1 MWVYW
6 FENGETK
13 RLSCIDMHE
22 AAALVLELAT
32 HPEVL
37 YTSIEVDG
45 VRITEMPLGWIKDAL
60 MGEVFVIEIQATS
73 GTWHRVDLLGYYKST
88 GLSGLFRSREDAWK
102 QIDACRTQ
110 IKVPMHRVRV
120 SQR

>member
-6 FENGETK
+6 SENGKTE

-32 HPEVL
+32 HPEIL

-45 VRITEMPLGWIKDAL
+45 VRITEMPIGWIKDAL
-60 MGEVFVIEIQATS
+60 LGSVYLIEVQDTEGRWYAA
-73 GTWHRVDLLGYYKST
+73 DKLAYYKTT
-88 GLSGLFRSREDAWK
+88 GLSGLFRSPEDAWK
-102 QIDACRTQ
+102 QINECREQ

-120 SQR
+120 SKR